1 MALACVSRAHK
12 STKDAFMALSVRTQ
26 AKYWGISALLASV
39 LLWYLGDVLLPFV
52 LGAAIAY
59 FLDPVAD
66 RLEAMGCSRVLAT
79 LIITVVML
87 VVFILAALLLIPTL
101 LSQAAQLFAVAPSA
115 FRTLF
120 EFLNTNFP
128 MLLEEDGVMRQS
140 LVALGETIRARGP
153 ELLNSVLNSALG
165 ILNIVTIL
173 LIAPVVAVYLL
184 LDWDRMIARLDALMP
199 RDHAATIRSLM
210 RAVDATLAGFIRG
223 MGTVCLILGTFYALS
238 LYVLGLQFGLVVGV
252 VAGLLTFIPYVGAIV
267 GGGLAIGLALFQYWN
282 GVEVLNEAGTVIGA
296 RPDWIKIALVYVVF
310 QSGQLIEG
318 NVLTPRLV
326 GNSVGLHPVWLLL
339 ALSVFGAIF
348 GFIGLL
354 VAVPLAASIGVVIRF
369 GIGQYLDS
377 KLYIGLSKD
386 KME

>member
-1 MALACVSRAHK
+1 
-12 STKDAFMALSVRTQ
+12 MALSVRTQ
-26 AKYWGISALLASV
+26 VKYWGVSAIFASV

-87 VVFILAALLLIPTL
+87 IVFILAALLLVPTL
-101 LSQAAQLFAVAPSA
+101 LSQAAQLFAAAPNA

-153 ELLNSVLNSALG
+153 ELLNSILNSALG

-199 RDHAATIRSLM
+199 RDHAATIRALM
-210 RAVDATLAGFIRG
+210 RDVDATLAGFIRG
-223 MGTVCLILGTFYALS
+223 MGTVCLILGTFYAIS
-238 LYVLGLQFGLVVGV
+238 LYFVGLQFGLVVGV

-267 GGGLAIGLALFQYWN
+267 GGGLAIGLSVFQYWN
-282 GVEVLNEAGTVIGA
+282 GVEILNDAGAVIGT
-296 RPDWIKIALVYVVF
+296 RPDWIKIALVYAIF

-318 NVLTPRLV
+318 NVLTPRMV

-377 KLYIGLSKD
+377 KLYIGLSRD
-386 KME
+386 KTE